1 MDSLIIDLYDKKC
14 IKFGNFRLK
23 SGLCSPIYI
32 DLKEVVGHPYILNKI
47 CELIITKIRSLEY
60 DAICGVP
67 YGGIPYASIICNKI
81 QKPLVI
87 LRKEKKGYGSKK
99 LCEGVLYDKMKLL
112 LLEDTMSTGSSV
124 IETIKKIKK
133 SYKELI
139 IDTIILICDRRGTHA
154 CKELNTL
161 NIHSIFNIHDII
173 NTLLVNDK
181 ITDEIFNGVYNFM
194 YNSNTLQIK
203 FSLKNINTNNNV
215 IKRLITIIKEKKT
228 NLVFSADIHDFFKLV
243 KIVSKIG
250 KHICILKIHCDI
262 IENFNL
268 EKATILKKLA
278 EEQQFLIF
286 EDRKFTDIGNTFIN
300 QYTQG
305 SFKISEWADIITINT
320 TNSALFS
327 TFANHNKDLN
337 KAILPVCDMSN
348 ESLSA
353 FELHN
358 RKNKINKLVDEYK
371 DHIIGIVTQKR
382 EDYMINSNIFY
393 FTPGVNII
401 SKTDDSDQRYRTP
414 QKAILVDN
422 CDLII
427 VGRGIYS
434 SEDIYETARQYKAI
448 GWNALSKRTKIL

>member
-1 MDSLIIDLYDKKC
+1 
-14 IKFGNFRLK
+14 
-23 SGLCSPIYI
+23 
-32 DLKEVVGHPYILNKI
+32 
-47 CELIITKIRSLEY
+47 
-60 DAICGVP
+60 
-67 YGGIPYASIICNKI
+67 
-81 QKPLVI
+81 
-87 LRKEKKGYGSKK
+87 
-99 LCEGVLYDKMKLL
+99 
-112 LLEDTMSTGSSV
+112 
-124 IETIKKIKK
+124 
-133 SYKELI
+133 
-139 IDTIILICDRRGTHA
+139 
-154 CKELNTL
+154 
-161 NIHSIFNIHDII
+161 
-173 NTLLVNDK
+173 
-181 ITDEIFNGVYNFM
+181 M

-215 IKRLITIIKEKKT
+215 IKRLITIIKEKKK